1 MESIHAV
8 TELHACLLTR
18 LHTYFPASVQEL
30 ISLWIHPTTLC
41 QPQGYQ
47 LGILLTFE
55 AENVLAIDKNEWYCC
70 YSTCML
76 TVCFSTLSWLCHS
89 FHAESLGDPT
99 LEVELEQDR
108 EARKVSTLFGP
119 PCILVVKVKGMCCN
133 LHIEG
138 PWRTKLNCWLIPPII

>member
-1 MESIHAV
+1 
-8 TELHACLLTR
+8 
-18 LHTYFPASVQEL
+18 
-30 ISLWIHPTTLC
+30 
-41 QPQGYQ
+41 
-47 LGILLTFE
+47 
-55 AENVLAIDKNEWYCC
+55 
-70 YSTCML
+70 ML

-133 LHIEG
+133 LHIEVA
-138 PWRTKLNCWLIPPII
+138 